1 MLGTLNCISASG
13 LRTSFDY
20 SALFKSSNS
29 WLCAGHLRVRI
40 LDTDV
45 LCSAA
50 IPPSRLLTR
59 VAIWG
64 ATPRTLEVG
73 NKLGVTRER
82 IRQLQNLALVKLR
95 RALSMKE
102 TPTYLL
108 ALAENAH
115 SFSNNGK
122 LQWVDNSPRAP
133 ALSRNR
139 PWKAK
144 RTVRVSTVD

>member
-82 IRQLQNLALVKLR
+82 IRPLQNLALGEIASGAEYERNADVPFSAGRKRSQLQQQP
-95 RALSMKE
+95 K
-102 TPTYLL
+102 TPM
-108 ALAENAH
+108 
-115 SFSNNGK
+115 G
-122 LQWVDNSPRAP
+122 R
-133 ALSRNR
+133 
-139 PWKAK
+139 
-144 RTVRVSTVD
+144 